1 MSRLGWG
8 CFLAEVSDS
17 ASSGPSYAFSASSLA
32 KFPNG
37 PPTLVVLNPFWLF
50 SEPLICPVS
59 IHLAIPLVL
68 PAFLIL
74 TLLHS
79 EPPLEGLPPAV
90 GMMIRLQGALLT
102 SGLVPSS
109 TEQLHSPHSPTA
121 RLLDTILFF
130 LPVRRICL
138 SFQRQNWVADL
149 FLPPFLPFL
158 FCFFFVK
165 TFRFY
170 SLRKCELCNCSYS

>member
-1 MSRLGWG
+1 MQKTRQWVAAVPWDNCNSSGLFRLLGHSREMSRLGWG

-37 PPTLVVLNPFWLF
+37 PLTLVVLNTFWLF

-68 PAFLIL
+68 PAFFIL

-79 EPPLEGLPPAV
+79 EPPLDGLPPAV
-90 GMMIRLQGALLT
+90 GMVIRLQGAFLT

-109 TEQLHSPHSPTA
+109 TAQLHSPHSPTA

-130 LPVRRICL
+130 FA
-138 SFQRQNWVADL
+138 S
-149 FLPPFLPFL
+149 
-158 FCFFFVK
+158 
-165 TFRFY
+165 
-170 SLRKCELCNCSYS
+170 